1 MPKYFITACLLTFG
15 TQSKVMRVVGEI
27 PHDVCKITLFAWNNR
42 YLIKLELGLLE
53 QTYKVNQFDITSEAD
68 LYKIVDESFIK
79 DAMNRFRDMEE
90 SLQLALERV

>member
-1 MPKYFITACLLTFG
+1 
-15 TQSKVMRVVGEI
+15 MRIVGEI

-53 QTYKVNQFDITSEAD
+53 QTYKVNQFDITSEAA
-68 LYKIVDESFIK
+68 LYKIVDESFIR

-90 SLQLALERV
+90 SLQSALERV